1 MKKIINHFEKLINQK
16 KEDRIM
22 EGAQVFK
29 LDEFKNRLREIE
41 NREEKIEKICDMA
54 MEYLI

>member
-41 NREEKIEKICDMA
+41 NREEKIEKICDMV